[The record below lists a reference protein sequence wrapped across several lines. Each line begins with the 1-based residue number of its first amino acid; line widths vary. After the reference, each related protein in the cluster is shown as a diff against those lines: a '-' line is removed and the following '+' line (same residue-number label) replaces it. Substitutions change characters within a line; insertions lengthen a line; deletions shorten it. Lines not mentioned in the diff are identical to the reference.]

1 MGGWREVIE
10 PTALRGARLD
20 DLTLTVEHAG
30 VPLARHPGTL
40 HLEERADGLHWSAEP
55 PRSRQDIVEAVER
68 GDLRAASWRMRVA
81 RDSWVGDVRHVESI
95 AELRDVS
102 ITANPAYPSAAVE
115 LRSIENEEGQV
126 PDQNTTETGTETP
139 SEAIENRSAPSP
151 TEDTPRPPAG
161 SLRVEDRALAP
172 TAATTLADEFR
183 AAGFPGERA
192 EIAWHEFESRAIT
205 WSGTTEELSPVRRLA
220 GPLGS
225 DNRWAWPVFPT
236 VAVGPDTT
244 AISTFTQTGRDAVS
258 GSAHVQDIDE
268 TGAKPEVGSTF
279 DLVTL
284 PLKTVPAVVT
294 GVPNIYLAQAPIV
307 SVINTDLRLALNAGL
322 DYLVLTALATTGFEA
337 PGSNPLL
344 VSIRNAIKTIAA
356 AGYNADTLIVDP
368 DTDADLDTLRA
379 TATAGEEF
387 YIFPAGQGAPSVWNL
402 TRRVSKDIPAPVVV
416 DSQAFGRVYASPVA
430 LARFEESSGQ
440 TNTSTVRLECN
451 AAFGVERVDA
461 AVRIAAS

>member
-1 MGGWREVIE
+1 M
-10 PTALRGARLD
+10 
-20 DLTLTVEHAG
+20 
-30 VPLARHPGTL
+30 
-40 HLEERADGLHWSAEP
+40 
-55 PRSRQDIVEAVER
+55 
-68 GDLRAASWRMRVA
+68 
-81 RDSWVGDVRHVESI
+81 
-95 AELRDVS
+95 
-102 ITANPAYPSAAVE
+102 
-115 LRSIENEEGQV
+115 
-126 PDQNTTETGTETP
+126 
-139 SEAIENRSAPSP
+139 
-151 TEDTPRPPAG
+151 
-161 SLRVEDRALAP
+161 
-172 TAATTLADEFR
+172 
-183 AAGFPGERA
+183 
-192 EIAWHEFESRAIT
+192 
-205 WSGTTEELSPVRRLA
+205 RRLA
-220 GPLGS
+220 GPLGA
-225 DNRWAWPVFPT
+225 DRRYAWPVFPT
-236 VAVGPDTT
+236 VAVGPDAT

-284 PLKTVPAVVT
+284 PLKTVPAIVS
-294 GVPNIYLAQAPIV
+294 GVPNIYLQQAPIV

-322 DYLVLTALATTGFEA
+322 DYLVLTALATTGYEA
-337 PGSNPLL
+337 PGGNPLL

-416 DSQAFGRVYASPVA
+416 DSQAWGRLYASPVA
-430 LARFEESSGQ
+430 LARFEENAGS

-461 AVRIAAS
+461 AARIAAS